1 MEKFKKPRLLTPRG
15 QSHKKFWQAVG
26 LCALTAA
33 IFFLP
38 FYILD
43 GGFFHYAGDFNSQQI
58 TFYRYMNGFVKGA
71 GYPDSAFAGAPRNTF
86 SWATD
91 LGSGVMNA
99 YSFYLYGSPFFWLSV
114 LLPQSWLPYM
124 MVPLLVLKFG
134 VAGGGAFL
142 YLRRYVKNENYA
154 VLGACLYALSGF
166 AVYNVFFN
174 HFVDVVALF
183 PYLLW
188 ALDEAI
194 YENRHG
200 LFAFWVAVNLL
211 NNYFFF
217 VGQVIF
223 LCIYFVCKLTAKDFR
238 LTGRK
243 FGHLCGRACWALPW
257 VVCCCSRQCSVCCRT
272 RAPLTFPPA
281 GAFWPTPRCNSIW
294 LSCSAG
300 SCRRTPLTSPRC
312 GRRA

>member
-1 MEKFKKPRLLTPRG
+1 
-15 QSHKKFWQAVG
+15 
-26 LCALTAA
+26 
-33 IFFLP
+33 
-38 FYILD
+38 
-43 GGFFHYAGDFNSQQI
+43 
-58 TFYRYMNGFVKGA
+58 
-71 GYPDSAFAGAPRNTF
+71 
-86 SWATD
+86 
-91 LGSGVMNA
+91 
-99 YSFYLYGSPFFWLSV
+99 
-114 LLPQSWLPYM
+114 M

-194 YENRHG
+194 YEQASR
-200 LFAFWVAVNLL
+200 AVRLL
-211 NNYFFF
+211 GGGEPAEQLLLLC
-217 VGQVIF
+217 GQVIF

-238 LTGRK
+238 LTGRNS
-243 FGHLCGRACWALPW
+243 GIWRWRACWALPW

-272 RAPLTFPPA
+272 RAP
-281 GAFWPTPRCNSIW
+281 
-294 LSCSAG
+294 
-300 SCRRTPLTSPRC
+300 
-312 GRRA
+312 